1 VFGFYNSQVEVSG
14 LNANPSQFILLR
26 MNGPD
31 RTEGVFQA
39 TAVDN
44 NRHHYAIQKAA
55 DGLFYAWR
63 DNYPSAGA
71 KQERGLNSITLT
83 ADELRTKF
91 ASGEWRL
98 LEGSIP

>member
-1 VFGFYNSQVEVSG
+1 VIC
-14 LNANPSQFILLR
+14 ATILLG
-26 MNGPD
+26 MGEPD
-31 RTEGVFQA
+31 RKEVVYQA

-44 NRHHYAIQKAA
+44 HQHHYAIQKAP
-55 DGLFYAWR
+55 DGLFYVWK

-71 KQERGLNSITLT
+71 NERRGPDKFTLT

-98 LEGSIP
+98 VEGSIPE

>member
-1 VFGFYNSQVEVSG
+1 MS
-14 LNANPSQFILLR
+14 
-26 MNGPD
+26 GPD
-31 RTEGVFQA
+31 RKGVVFQA

-44 NRHHYAIQKAA
+44 DKHHYAIEKAS
-55 DGLFYAWR
+55 DGLFYAWK
-63 DNYPSAGA
+63 DNYPSASPRHGT
-71 KQERGLNSITLT
+71 GLDCFTLT